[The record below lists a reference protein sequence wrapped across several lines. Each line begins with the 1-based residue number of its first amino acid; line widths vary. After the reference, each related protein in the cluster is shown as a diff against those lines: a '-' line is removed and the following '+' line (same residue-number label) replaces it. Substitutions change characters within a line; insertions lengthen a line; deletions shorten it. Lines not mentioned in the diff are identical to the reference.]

1 MTGVDA
7 GSGEGWAEALAA
19 RLGRAGGSDGQSG
32 EQERAEALGARSAAR
47 RAARGRSVP
56 PVPEWARR
64 VAESG
69 GFDSDGP
76 PAA

>member
-1 MTGVDA
+1 MTGVET
-7 GSGEGWAEALAA
+7 GTGEGWAEALAA
-19 RLGRAGGSDGQSG
+19 RLGRVGGADGQSG
-32 EQERAEALGARSAAR
+32 EQDRAEALAARSAAR

-56 PVPEWARR
+56 PVPLWARR

-69 GFDSDGP
+69 GFDSAGP